1 MSILDKFKKKKDKEK
16 DVKDVEAKENKKD
29 KQEVK
34 ENKGKKESK
43 KDKKEVDKKKKGKS
57 SGKSGKAKKV
67 SREKMPVHYFELIKK
82 PHISEKALR
91 FNSEDKYVFV
101 VSPLSN
107 KSEIKKAVASLY
119 GVVVKSVNITKVTS
133 KPKRFKGVPG
143 IKSGYKKAIV
153 TLAKGNKIDVM
164 KEKK

>member
-1 MSILDKFKKKKDKEK
+1 MSILDKIKKKKDDEK
-16 DVKDVEAKENKKD
+16 DVKDVKEGKMVK
-29 KQEVK
+29 EVK
-34 ENKGKKESK
+34 KET
-43 KDKKEVDKKKKGKS
+43 KEKKKSKS
-57 SGKSGKAKKV
+57 SGKTIKAKKV

-82 PHISEKALR
+82 PHISEKALT
-91 FNSEDKYVFV
+91 FNSENKYVFV
-101 VSPLSN
+101 IAQSAN
-107 KSEIKKAVASLY
+107 KSEVKKAIASLY
-119 GVVVKSVNITKVTS
+119 GVVVKSVNIIKVPS

>member
-1 MSILDKFKKKKDKEK
+1 MSILDKFKKNKDDKK
-16 DVKDVEAKENKKD
+16 DVKDNQKD
-29 KQEVK
+29 KQEIK
-34 ENKGKKESK
+34 EEKAVN
-43 KDKKEVDKKKKGKS
+43 KEVDKKKKGKS
-57 SGKSGKAKKV
+57 SGKSVKAKKV

-101 VSPLSN
+101 ISQSAN
-107 KSEIKKAVASLY
+107 KSEVKKAIASLY
-119 GVVVKSVNITKVTS
+119 GVVVKSVNITKVPS
-133 KPKRFKGVPG
+133 KPKKFKGVPG

>member
-1 MSILDKFKKKKDKEK
+1 MSILDKLKKKKDDEK
-16 DVKDVEAKENKKD
+16 DVKDD
-29 KQEVK
+29 
-34 ENKGKKESK
+34 KKEK
-43 KDKKEVDKKKKGKS
+43 KEAKKEVDKKKKGKL
-57 SGKSGKAKKV
+57 SGKSEKAKKV

-101 VSPLSN
+101 VSPSSN

-119 GVVVKSVNITKVTS
+119 GVVVKSVNITKVPS
-133 KPKRFKGVPG
+133 KPKKFKGMPG
-143 IKSGYKKAIV
+143 MKSGYKKAVV

>member
-1 MSILDKFKKKKDKEK
+1 MSILDKIRKKDDKKDIKQEIKEEKEVKKKTKEI
-16 DVKDVEAKENKKD
+16 KK
-29 KQEVK
+29 
-34 ENKGKKESK
+34 S
-43 KDKKEVDKKKKGKS
+43 KS
-57 SGKSGKAKKV
+57 SGKTVKAKKV
-67 SREKMPVHYFELIKK
+67 SKEKMPVHYFELIKK

-91 FNSEDKYVFV
+91 FNSENKYVFV
-101 VSPLSN
+101 ISQSAN

-119 GVVVKSVNITKVTS
+119 GVIVKSVNTTKVPS
-133 KPKRFKGVPG
+133 KPKKFKGIPG

>member
-1 MSILDKFKKKKDKEK
+1 MSILDKIRKKDDKK
-16 DVKDVEAKENKKD
+16 DVVQKDDKKD

-34 ENKGKKESK
+34 EKKKVSKEVKEKKSKSSK
-43 KDKKEVDKKKKGKS
+43 KTV
-57 SGKSGKAKKV
+57 KAKKV
-67 SREKMPVHYFELIKK
+67 SKEKMPVHYFELIKK

-91 FNSEDKYVFV
+91 FNSENKYVFV
-101 VSPLSN
+101 ISQSAN

-119 GVVVKSVNITKVTS
+119 GVVVRSVNIIKVPS
-133 KPKRFKGVPG
+133 KPKKFKGVPG

-153 TLAKGNKIDVM
+153 TLEKGNKIDVM

>member
-1 MSILDKFKKKKDKEK
+1 MSILDKIRKKKDDKE
-16 DVKDVEAKENKKD
+16 DVKED
-29 KQEVK
+29 QR
-34 ENKGKKESK
+34 
-43 KDKKEVDKKKKGKS
+43 DKKEVKEEKKVEKEAKEADKKKKGKS

-91 FNSEDKYVFV
+91 FNNEDKYVFV
-101 VSPLSN
+101 ISSTAN
-107 KSEIKKAVASLY
+107 KSEVKKAVASLY
-119 GVVVKSVNITKVTS
+119 GVVVKSVNITKVPS
-133 KPKRFKGVPG
+133 KPKKFKGVPG
-143 IKSGYKKAIV
+143 MKSGYKKAIV